1 MLCYG
6 YNEAVCASIK
16 SNRKEYKTMSEY
28 SYDIVVLGAGPGGY
42 ECAIRCAQYGKK
54 VALVEARELGG
65 TCLNRGCIPTKAL
78 LHGAEMLEGAKS
90 AADCGVALGEIGF
103 DFAKLAEYKDGVVS
117 KLRTGIAGL
126 EKAHGV
132 KVIKGFGKVED
143 AHTLRIEKDG
153 EEERISF
160 DKLILATGSSPARP
174 PIPGIDGKN
183 IVTSDEILSMNELP
197 ESFVIIGG
205 GVIGIEFATLFSTL
219 GRPVTVIEM
228 MPSILPGVDSD
239 IVRVLGRVLKKKKV
253 TVINNAKVTGI
264 EGGDVVSVKYELNG
278 EEKSAEGACC
288 VVSVGRRA
296 MTANIGL
303 ENVGIE
309 MNRAF
314 VNIDEHCRTNVE
326 NIYAIGDITGKI
338 QLAHVAT
345 AQGFAA
351 AANACGVKAEK
362 MDYSVVPS
370 CIYTSPEIAF
380 VGLGE
385 DKAKAQ
391 GIDVKIGSYNVA
403 GNGRAMIM
411 GDAMGTAKLISSPDG
426 KLLGAQLMCPRA
438 TDMIAE
444 LALALKLG
452 ANIED
457 IVNTIHPHPT
467 VSEVVAEAAHDYEGL
482 CCHSLPK
489 KK

>member
-1 MLCYG
+1 MCE
-6 YNEAVCASIK
+6 YN
-16 SNRKEYKTMSEY
+16 
-28 SYDIVVLGAGPGGY
+28 YDIVVLGGGPGGY

-78 LHGAEMLEGAKS
+78 LHGAEVYETAKN
-90 AADCGVALGEIGF
+90 AANCGVNVGEIGL

-117 KLRTGIAGL
+117 KLRSGVASL

-132 KVIKGFGKVED
+132 KVIPGFGRIED
-143 AHTLRIEKDG
+143 AHTVSIEKDG
-153 EEERISF
+153 AADQITF

-174 PIPGIDGKN
+174 PIPGIDGQN
-183 IVTSDEILSMNELP
+183 VVTSDEILSMTELP

-219 GRPVTVIEM
+219 GKPVTVIEM
-228 MPSILPGVDSD
+228 MPSILPGVDAD
-239 IVRVLGRVLKKKKV
+239 IVRLLSRVLKKKKV

-264 EGGDVVSVKYELNG
+264 NGGETVSVSYELNG
-278 EEKSAEGACC
+278 AEKTAEGACC

-303 ENVGIE
+303 DKVGVE

-314 VNIDEHCRTNVE
+314 VVIDEHCRTNVE

-338 QLAHVAT
+338 QLAHVAS
-345 AQGFAA
+345 AQGFVA
-351 AANACGVKAEK
+351 AANACGVKDEV
-362 MDYSVVPS
+362 MDYSIVPS

-380 VGLGE
+380 VGLSE
-385 DKAKAQ
+385 DKAKAAE
-391 GIDVKIGSYNVA
+391 IDYQIGTFNVA

-411 GDAMGTAKLISSPDG
+411 GDAMGTAKLIATPEG

-444 LALALKLG
+444 VAAVLKMG
-452 ANIED
+452 GTIED
-457 IVNTIHPHPT
+457 IASTIHPHPT
-467 VSEVVAEAAHDYEGL
+467 VSESVAEAAHDFEGL

>member
-1 MLCYG
+1 MAE
-6 YNEAVCASIK
+6 YN
-16 SNRKEYKTMSEY
+16 
-28 SYDIVVLGAGPGGY
+28 YDIVVLGAGPGGY
-42 ECAIRCAQYGKK
+42 ECAIRCAQYGKS

-78 LHGAEMLEGAKS
+78 LHGAEVYESAKS
-90 AADCGVALGEIGF
+90 AESCGVSLGEVGF

-117 KLRTGIAGL
+117 KLRSGIAGL

-132 KVIKGFGKVED
+132 KVIKGFGKIVD
-143 AHTLRIEKDG
+143 AHTLSVESDG
-153 EEERISF
+153 NTEEITF

-174 PIPGIDGKN
+174 PIPGIDGEN
-183 IVTSDEILSMNELP
+183 VVTSDEILTMSELP

-205 GVIGIEFATLFSTL
+205 GVIGIEFATLFATL

-228 MPSILPGVDSD
+228 MPSILPGVDAD

-253 TVINNAKVTGI
+253 SVINNAKVTSI
-264 EGGDVVSVKYELNG
+264 EGGASVKVNYELNG

-296 MTANIGL
+296 QTSGIGL
-303 ENVGIE
+303 ENIGVA
-309 MNRAF
+309 MDRAF
-314 VNIDEHCRTNVE
+314 VSIDEHCRTNVE
-326 NIYAIGDITGKI
+326 NVYAIGDITGKI
-338 QLAHVAT
+338 QLAHVAS
-345 AQGFAA
+345 AQGLVA
-351 AANACGVKAEK
+351 AANACGVKEER

-380 VGLGE
+380 VGIGE
-385 DKAKAQ
+385 DKAAAQ
-391 GIDVKIGSYNVA
+391 GVEYRTGVYNVA

-411 GDAMGTAKLISSPDG
+411 GDAIGTAKLIADASG
-426 KLLGAQLMCPRA
+426 KLIGAQLMCPRA

-444 LALALKLG
+444 LALAVKMG
-452 ANIED
+452 ASIED
-457 IVNTIHPHPT
+457 IASTIHPHPT

-482 CCHSLPK
+482 CCHALPK